1 MATPALK
8 AKELGNKAYKAK
20 QFDVA
25 IKHYDEA
32 IALDSTDITFYNNKG
47 AVNFEKGDYDGVIE
61 VCLKAVDI
69 GRENGSD
76 YKHIAKA
83 LARVG
88 KAYMK
93 KDDLDKSM
101 YYYDKAITE
110 HRDPNILS
118 ERSEVLKL
126 VKEKEKLAY
135 IDPEKSQAEKA
146 KGNEQFKQGKYA
158 EAIEFYNEAI
168 RRNPSDHVPY
178 SNRAACYTKLMEFG
192 LAMQDCDKCIE
203 LNPMFI
209 KGYLRKAAVLKID
222 KPQEAKA
229 VYEKA
234 LEIDPNNAEAKQG
247 IHHCSQSLRNLK
259 PEDRAKLAMNDPEI
273 QQILQDPSMQVILEQ
288 MQKDPA
294 AAQEHLKNAAVRDKF
309 MKLVESGVVQV
320 R

>member
-20 QFDVA
+20 QFDQA

-47 AVNFEKGDYDGVIE
+47 AVHFEQGDFDAVID
-61 VCLKAVDI
+61 VCLKAVDV
-69 GRENGSD
+69 GRNCDSD
-76 YKHIAKA
+76 YKHIAKS
-83 LARVG
+83 LSRVG

-93 KDDLDKSM
+93 KDDLDKAI

-110 HRDPNILS
+110 HRDPNILK
-118 ERSEVLKL
+118 ERSEVLRL

-135 IDPEKSQAEKA
+135 IDPQKSQEEKA
-146 KGNEQFKQGKYA
+146 KGNEQFKAGRYA
-158 EAIEFYNEAI
+158 DAIQFYNEAI
-168 RRNPSDHVPY
+168 KRNPTDHVPY

-192 LAMQDCDKCIE
+192 LAMSDCDKCIE
-203 LNPMFI
+203 LNPQFI

-222 KPQEAKA
+222 KPVEAKA

-234 LEIDPNNAEAKQG
+234 LEIDPSNAEAKQG
-247 IHHCSQSLRNLK
+247 LAHCQSSMRNLK
-259 PEDRAKLAMNDPEI
+259 PEDRAKQAMNDPEI

-294 AAQEHLKNAAVRDKF
+294 AAQEHLKNEKVRLKF
-309 MKLVESGVVQV
+309 MKLVESGIVQV